1 MPSATAE
8 RPLEAKL
15 ERLREILTETAPA
28 LVAFSGGVDS
38 SFLLRF
44 AADLPGNRPI
54 ALTTVSPTNPEEDTE
69 DAAEL
74 ARELGLEHV
83 VVHANE
89 LEIPGYRENP
99 VDRCYFCKTNLYEI
113 AGAEAT
119 RRGIRWILDGVNTD
133 DLGDYRPGL
142 RAAEEREV
150 RHPLAEAGLS
160 KEEIRTA
167 SRALGLR
174 SWDRPSSPC
183 LSSRFP
189 YGTPITPEGLTRVAR
204 AEKLLR
210 AEGFRT
216 CRVRHQDQTARI
228 EVPLEDLPRLLE
240 PVLRARVVAG
250 MREIGY
256 RVVSVDLEGF
266 RSGSLNRGIA
276 SPPPQ
281 ASR

>member
-1 MPSATAE
+1 MASATAE

-38 SFLLRF
+38 SFLLRV
-44 AADLPGNRPI
+44 AVDLPGNRPI

-74 ARELGLEHV
+74 ARELGVEHV

-113 AGAEAT
+113 AAVEAT

-133 DLGDYRPGL
+133 DLGDYRPGI

-167 SRALGLR
+167 SRTLGLR

-189 YGTPITPEGLTRVAR
+189 YGTPITPEGLSRVAR

-216 CRVRHQDQTARI
+216 CRVRHHDQSARI

-240 PVLRARVVAG
+240 PMLRVRVVAG
-250 MREIGY
+250 LREIGY
-256 RVVSVDLEGF
+256 RFVSVDLEGF

-276 SPPPQ
+276 SPPPR